1 MANAVIIG
9 GGPAGISA
17 AVYIAR
23 AGIEATLLY
32 RDGGALLKAHDI
44 RNYYG
49 FPDGVSGE
57 QLHELG
63 LRQARA
69 LGVNVI
75 KDEVQSINFEDTL
88 VVKSSSGTFP
98 ADAVVLA
105 TGAVRKAPSL
115 PGVRE
120 LEGRGVSYCAV
131 CDGAFFR
138 GKRVAVLGS
147 GDFALHE
154 AKELLPLASKV
165 TLLTSGLPAPE
176 NLPGGIAADTRKVE
190 RIEGEESVA
199 GVRFVDGERLELEAV
214 FIAQGVAGAADF
226 ARRTGILMDGAGI
239 ATDRDMAT
247 NVPGLFAAGD
257 CAGAP
262 YQVAKAVEEGRRAGT
277 AAVAYIRANTAQ
289 KTEA

>member
-1 MANAVIIG
+1 MATAVIIG

-17 AVYIAR
+17 ALYIAR
-23 AGIEATLLY
+23 AGIDAALFY

-57 QLHELG
+57 QLHEMG
-63 LRQARA
+63 LKQARA
-69 LGVNVI
+69 LGVNIVR
-75 KDEVQSINFEDTL
+75 DEVQSIDFEDKL
-88 VVKSSSGTFP
+88 VVRSSSGTYP

-154 AKELLPLASKV
+154 ARDLLPLASSV
-165 TLLTSGLPAPE
+165 TLLTNGLPAPE
-176 NLPGGIAADTRKVE
+176 NLPGGIAVDMRKVE
-190 RIEGEESVA
+190 RIEGEEGVTGVGFA
-199 GVRFVDGERLELEAV
+199 GGERLPLEAV
-214 FIAQGVAGAADF
+214 FIAQGVAGAQDF
-226 ARRTGILMDGAGI
+226 ARRTGILMDGARI

-262 YQVAKAVEEGRRAGT
+262 YQVAKAVEEGMRAGM
-277 AAVAYIRANTAQ
+277 AAIAYIRANTG
-289 KTEA
+289 TGG